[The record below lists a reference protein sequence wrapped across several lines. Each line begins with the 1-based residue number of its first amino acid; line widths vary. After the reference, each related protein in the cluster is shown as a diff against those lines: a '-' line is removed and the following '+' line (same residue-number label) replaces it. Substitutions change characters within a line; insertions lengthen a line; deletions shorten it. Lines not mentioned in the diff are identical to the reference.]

1 MNVQTIRSHEYNCP
15 CSKTKSIIWLL
26 LKQHLANQLKV
37 LHGIAVSDT
46 LNIVM
51 TL

>member
-1 MNVQTIRSHEYNCP
+1 MTP
-15 CSKTKSIIWLL
+15 AKAAPGKSTD
-26 LKQHLANQLKV
+26 KV
-37 LHGIAVSDT
+37 LHGIALSDT